1 VGRARGLF
9 KARLF
14 SPEIAQFPM
23 DFTAV
28 DECADAYVR
37 LVLHNRINNIY
48 HLYNPHLFTIEKLS
62 SKLLF
67 KCKQVPKELYDKLLK
82 EKIYDKDV
90 AVLSFY
96 SSIASKSRN
105 VPMSNEYTVAVL
117 KDLGFSWS
125 RIGLKYLKYLKRFMG

>member
-1 VGRARGLF
+1 
-9 KARLF
+9 
-14 SPEIAQFPM
+14 M

-67 KCKQVPKELYDKLLK
+67 KCKQVPKELYDKLDSLNNN
-82 EKIYDKDV
+82 E
-90 AVLSFY
+90 
-96 SSIASKSRN
+96 
-105 VPMSNEYTVAVL
+105 EYTKL
-117 KDLGFSWS
+117 INEW
-125 RIGLKYLKYLKRFMG
+125 